1 MRELRIVHLA
11 SRISHPASDPMTFDG
26 AFRERLRNSWVEMRE
41 NLTRSILQSLGV
53 ILGVAS
59 VLGGMSI
66 SDSMRKR
73 SMELYARMGG
83 LDKLNVRQSAVVK
96 EGAPTALQ
104 MANLG
109 LRTADASEGEEMD
122 TSAVDGI
129 SLRKDA
135 RARVRSPY
143 ADQERD
149 IRGIGGDFLALDGY
163 EVDQGRDFT
172 LHDIDTAAPVAI
184 LGTEAVA
191 VFFPNGDAIGRTLR
205 IGDTPVEVIGVLKER
220 IFRFRKS
227 NGNMFRWRNRIIALP
242 TTLVARRFDGDQY
255 HRVDRMVFRIRSL
268 DAMSRFT
275 KGLSSLL
282 KANHRQQED
291 FRLDDV
297 AARVRKQQSQGN
309 VYDIIFLLSGFLS
322 LIGGGIVNVNIQM
335 ATLKERIRE
344 VGVKMAIGA
353 PGREIFKEFM
363 TEALVL
369 TAAGS
374 LAGLVIGVGFS
385 AIITASIGVPLHI
398 DPKSFASAYLLAGVF
413 GFVFALFPA
422 WKASRLSPME
432 ALRYE

>member
-1 MRELRIVHLA
+1 VRGF
-11 SRISHPASDPMTFDG
+11 TFAMSLNG
-26 AFRERLRNSWVEMRE
+26 KFRERLRNAWVEMRE
-41 NLTRSILQSLGV
+41 NMTRSTLQSLGV

-73 SMELYARMGG
+73 SMELYVRMGG

-96 EGAPTALQ
+96 EGAPTAMQ

-109 LRTADASEGEEMD
+109 LRSADSEGGDDLD
-122 TSAVDGI
+122 TSTVDGV
-129 SLRKDA
+129 SLRRDA

-149 IRGIGGDFLALDGY
+149 IRGVGGDFLALEGY
-163 EVDQGRDFT
+163 EVDQGRAFSAGDV
-172 LHDIDTAAPVAI
+172 DEAAPIAV

-191 VFFPNGDAIGRTLR
+191 VFFPNGDALGRTIR
-205 IGDTPVEVIGVLKER
+205 IGDTSCQVVGILKER
-220 IFRFRKS
+220 VFRFRKS
-227 NGNMFRWRNRIIALP
+227 NRNWFRWRNRIIAVP
-242 TTLVARRFDGDQY
+242 STLVARRFEGDQY
-255 HRVDRMVFRIRSL
+255 HRVDRMTFRIRDI
-268 DAMSRFT
+268 DAMSKFS
-275 KGLSSLL
+275 KGLVSLL

-297 AARVRKQQSQGN
+297 GARYRKQRAQGN

-353 PGREIFKEFM
+353 PGGEIFKEFM

-369 TAAGS
+369 TGVGS
-374 LAGLVIGVGFS
+374 LAGLIIGIGFS
-385 AIITASIGVPLHI
+385 AIITASLGVPLHI
-398 DPKSFASAYLLAGVF
+398 DPKSFVSAYALAAIF

>member
-1 MRELRIVHLA
+1 VKF
-11 SRISHPASDPMTFDG
+11 SG

-41 NLTRSILQSLGV
+41 NFTRSLLQSLGV
-53 ILGVAS
+53 ILGVAA

-73 SMELYARMGG
+73 SMELYVKMGG
-83 LDKLNVRQSAVVK
+83 LDKLNVRQSAVVR

-109 LRTADASEGEEMD
+109 LRSADAVEGEELND
-122 TSAVDGI
+122 DAVHGV
-129 SLRKDA
+129 SLRRDA

-143 ADQERD
+143 ADEERG
-149 IRGIGGDFLALDGY
+149 IRGIGGDFLALEGY
-163 EVDQGRDFT
+163 EIAEGRAFSQ
-172 LHDIDTAAPVAI
+172 HEIDTAAPVAI
-184 LGTEAVA
+184 LGTEPLS
-191 VFFPNGDAIGRTLR
+191 VFFPSGNAIGKTIR
-205 IGDTPVEVIGVLKER
+205 IGDTPVTVIGVLQER
-220 IFRFRKS
+220 VFRYRKS
-227 NGNMFRWRNRIIALP
+227 NRNMFRWRNRIIAVP
-242 TTLVARRFDGDQY
+242 TTLVARRFEGDQY
-255 HRVDRMVFRIRSL
+255 KRVDRVTFRIPNL
-268 DAMSRFT
+268 DAMATFS
-275 KGLSSLL
+275 KNLSGML

-297 AARVRKQQSQGN
+297 GARVRREQSQGN
-309 VYDIIFLLSGFLS
+309 VYDIIFMLSGFLS

-374 LAGLVIGVGFS
+374 VVGLVVGVGFS
-385 AIITASIGVPLHI
+385 KIITSSIGVPLHI
-398 DPKSFASAYLLAGVF
+398 DPKSFVSAYVLAAVF
-413 GFVFALFPA
+413 GFLFALYPA

>member
-1 MRELRIVHLA
+1 M
-11 SRISHPASDPMTFDG
+11 FNG

-73 SMELYARMGG
+73 SMELYVRMGG

-109 LRTADASEGEEMD
+109 LRSADADEGEEMD
-122 TSAVDGI
+122 TSAVSGI
-129 SLRKDA
+129 SLRRDA

-149 IRGIGGDFLALDGY
+149 VRGIGGDFLALDGY
-163 EVDQGRDFT
+163 EVEQGRAFSAR
-172 LHDIDTAAPVAI
+172 DIDTAAPIAI

-191 VFFPNGDAIGRTLR
+191 VFFPNGDAVGRTLR
-205 IGDTPVEVIGVLKER
+205 IGDTPVQVVGVLKER
-220 IFRFRKS
+220 VFRFRKS
-227 NGNMFRWRNRIIALP
+227 NRNMFRWRNRIIALP
-242 TTLVARRFDGDQY
+242 NTLVARRFEGDQY
-255 HRVDRMVFRIRSL
+255 HRVDRMAFRIRDL
-268 DAMSRFT
+268 DAMAKFT
-275 KGLSSLL
+275 KSLSSLL

-297 AARVRKQQSQGN
+297 GARVRKQQSQGD
-309 VYDIIFLLSGFLS
+309 VYDIIFMLSGFLS

-353 PGREIFKEFM
+353 PGREVFKEFM
-363 TEALVL
+363 TEALLL
-369 TAAGS
+369 TAVGS
-374 LAGLVIGVGFS
+374 LAGLVIGIGFS
-385 AIITASIGVPLHI
+385 KIITASIGVPLHI
-398 DPKSFASAYLLAGVF
+398 DPKSFVSAYALAAVF

>member
-1 MRELRIVHLA
+1 M
-11 SRISHPASDPMTFDG
+11 FNG
-26 AFRERLRNSWVEMRE
+26 AFRERVRNSWVEMRE
-41 NLTRSILQSLGV
+41 NLTRSVLQSLGV

-73 SMELYARMGG
+73 SMELYVRMGG
-83 LDKLNVRQSAVVK
+83 LDKLNVRQSAVVR

-109 LRTADASEGEEMD
+109 LRSADADEGEEMD
-122 TSAVDGI
+122 TSAVSGI
-129 SLRKDA
+129 SLRRDA

-149 IRGIGGDFLALDGY
+149 VRGIGGDFLALDGY
-163 EVDQGRDFT
+163 EVEQGRAFSA
-172 LHDIDTAAPVAI
+172 HDIDTAAPIAI

-191 VFFPNGDAIGRTLR
+191 VFFPNGDAVGRTLR
-205 IGDTPVEVIGVLKER
+205 IGDTPVQVVGVLRER
-220 IFRFRKS
+220 VFRFRKS
-227 NGNMFRWRNRIIALP
+227 NRNMFRWRNRIIALP
-242 TTLVARRFDGDQY
+242 NTLVARRFEGDQY
-255 HRVDRMVFRIRSL
+255 HRVDRMAFRIRDL
-268 DAMSRFT
+268 DAMAKFT
-275 KGLSSLL
+275 KSLSSLL

-297 AARVRKQQSQGN
+297 GARVRKRQSQGD
-309 VYDIIFLLSGFLS
+309 VYDIIFMLSGFLS

-353 PGREIFKEFM
+353 PGSEVFKEFM
-363 TEALVL
+363 TEALLL
-369 TAAGS
+369 TAVGS
-374 LAGLVIGVGFS
+374 LAGLVIGIGFS
-385 AIITASIGVPLHI
+385 KIITASIGVPLHI
-398 DPKSFASAYLLAGVF
+398 DPKSFVSAYALAAVF

>member
-1 MRELRIVHLA
+1 M
-11 SRISHPASDPMTFDG
+11 SFNG

-41 NLTRSILQSLGV
+41 NFTRSTLQSLGV

-59 VLGGMSI
+59 VLGGFSI
-66 SDSMRKR
+66 SDSMRQR
-73 SMELYARMGG
+73 SMELYVKMGG

-104 MANLG
+104 TANLG
-109 LRTADASEGEEMD
+109 LRVADADEGEGID
-122 TSAVDGI
+122 ASPVDGVSI
-129 SLRKDA
+129 RKDA

-149 IRGIGGDFLALDGY
+149 IRGIGRDFLALDGY
-163 EVDQGRDFT
+163 QVDQGREFT
-172 LHDIDTAAPVAI
+172 VHDIDSGAPVAI

-191 VFFPNGDAIGRTLR
+191 VFFPNGDALGRTLR
-205 IGDTPVEVIGVLKER
+205 VGDTPVQVVGILKER
-220 IFRFRKS
+220 VFRFRDGQ
-227 NGNMFRWRNRIIALP
+227 NNMFRWRNRIIALP
-242 TTLVARRFDGDQY
+242 TTLVARRFEGDRY
-255 HRVDRMVFRIRSL
+255 HRVDRVTFRIRKL
-268 DAMSRFT
+268 DAMAQFT
-275 KGLSSLL
+275 KGLSSML

-291 FRLDDV
+291 FRLDDIG
-297 AARVRKQQSQGN
+297 ARIRKERSQGN
-309 VYDIIFLLSGFLS
+309 VYDLIFLLSGFLS

-363 TEALVL
+363 TEALLL

-385 AIITASIGVPLHI
+385 KIITASIGVPLHI
-398 DPKSFASAYLLAGVF
+398 DPKSFISAYGLAAVF

>member
-1 MRELRIVHLA
+1 M
-11 SRISHPASDPMTFDG
+11 FDG
-26 AFRERLRNSWVEMRE
+26 AFRERVLNSWVEMRE
-41 NLTRSILQSLGV
+41 NLTRSVLQSLGV

-73 SMELYARMGG
+73 SMELYVRMGG
-83 LDKLNVRQSAVVK
+83 LDKLNVRQSAVVR

-109 LRTADASEGEEMD
+109 LRTADAAEGEGMD
-122 TSAVDGI
+122 TSAVSGI

-143 ADQERD
+143 ADQERE

-163 EVDQGRDFT
+163 EVDQGRDFSA
-172 LHDIDTAAPVAI
+172 HDIDTAAPIAI

-191 VFFPNGDAIGRTLR
+191 VFFPNGDAVGRTLR
-205 IGDTPVEVIGVLKER
+205 IGDTQVQVIGVLKER
-220 IFRFRKS
+220 VFRFRSS

-242 TTLVARRFDGDQY
+242 TTLVARRFEGDQY
-255 HRVDRMVFRIRSL
+255 HRVDRMAFRIRNL
-268 DAMSRFT
+268 DAMAKFT

-282 KANHRQQED
+282 KANHRQQVD

-297 AARVRKQQSQGN
+297 GARVRKQQSQGN
-309 VYDIIFLLSGFLS
+309 VYDVIFMLSGFLS

-353 PGREIFKEFM
+353 PGREVFKEFM
-363 TEALVL
+363 TEALLL
-369 TAAGS
+369 TAVGS

-385 AIITASIGVPLHI
+385 KIITASIGVPLHI
-398 DPKSFASAYLLAGVF
+398 DPKSFVSAYALAAVF

>member
-1 MRELRIVHLA
+1 MALN
-11 SRISHPASDPMTFDG
+11 G

-41 NLTRSILQSLGV
+41 NFTRSTLQSLGV

-59 VLGGMSI
+59 VLGGFSI
-66 SDSMRKR
+66 SDSMRQR
-73 SMELYARMGG
+73 SMELYVKMGG

-104 MANLG
+104 TANLG
-109 LRTADASEGEEMD
+109 LRVADADEGEGID
-122 TSAVDGI
+122 ASPVDGVSI
-129 SLRKDA
+129 RKDA

-149 IRGIGGDFLALDGY
+149 IRGIGRDFLALDGY
-163 EVDQGRDFT
+163 QVDQGREFT
-172 LHDIDTAAPVAI
+172 VHDIDSGAPVAI

-191 VFFPNGDAIGRTLR
+191 VFFPNGDALGRTLR
-205 IGDTPVEVIGVLKER
+205 VGDTPVQVVGILKER
-220 IFRFRKS
+220 VFRFRDGQ
-227 NGNMFRWRNRIIALP
+227 NNMFRWRNRIIALP
-242 TTLVARRFDGDQY
+242 TTLVARRFEGDRY
-255 HRVDRMVFRIRSL
+255 HRVDRVTFRIRKL
-268 DAMSRFT
+268 DAMAQFT
-275 KGLSSLL
+275 KGLSSML

-291 FRLDDV
+291 FRLDDIG
-297 AARVRKQQSQGN
+297 ARIRKERSQGN
-309 VYDIIFLLSGFLS
+309 VYDLIFLLSGFLS

-363 TEALVL
+363 TEALLL

-374 LAGLVIGVGFS
+374 VAGLVIGVGFS
-385 AIITASIGVPLHI
+385 KIITASIGVPLHI
-398 DPKSFASAYLLAGVF
+398 DPKSFISAYGLAAVF

>member
-1 MRELRIVHLA
+1 M
-11 SRISHPASDPMTFDG
+11 FDG
-26 AFRERLRNSWVEMRE
+26 AFRERVLNSWVEMRE
-41 NLTRSILQSLGV
+41 NLTRSVLQSLGV

-73 SMELYARMGG
+73 SMELYVRMGG
-83 LDKLNVRQSAVVK
+83 LDKLNVRQSAVVR

-109 LRTADASEGEEMD
+109 LRTADAAEGEGMD
-122 TSAVDGI
+122 TSAVSGI

-143 ADQERD
+143 ADQERE

-163 EVDQGRDFT
+163 EVDQGRDFSA
-172 LHDIDTAAPVAI
+172 HDIDTAAPIAI

-191 VFFPNGDAIGRTLR
+191 VFFPNGDAVGRTLR
-205 IGDTPVEVIGVLKER
+205 IGDTQVQVVGVLKER
-220 IFRFRKS
+220 VFRFRSS

-242 TTLVARRFDGDQY
+242 TTLVARRFEGDQY
-255 HRVDRMVFRIRSL
+255 HRVDRMAFRIRNL
-268 DAMSRFT
+268 DAMAKFT

-282 KANHRQQED
+282 KANHRQQVD

-297 AARVRKQQSQGN
+297 GARVRKQQSQGN
-309 VYDIIFLLSGFLS
+309 VYDVIFMLSGFLS

-353 PGREIFKEFM
+353 PGREVFKEFM
-363 TEALVL
+363 TEALLL
-369 TAAGS
+369 TAVGS

-385 AIITASIGVPLHI
+385 KIITASIGVPLHI
-398 DPKSFASAYLLAGVF
+398 DPKSFVSAYALAAVF

>member
-1 MRELRIVHLA
+1 
-11 SRISHPASDPMTFDG
+11 MTLNG
-26 AFRERLRNSWVEMRE
+26 KFRERLLNSWVEMRE
-41 NLTRSILQSLGV
+41 NFTRSTLQSLGV
-53 ILGVAS
+53 ILGVAA
-59 VLGGMSI
+59 VLGGFSI

-73 SMELYARMGG
+73 SMDLYVKMGG
-83 LDKLNVRQSAVVK
+83 LDKLNVRQSVVVK

-109 LRTADASEGEEMD
+109 LRTADATEAEDFDKSP
-122 TSAVDGI
+122 VDGV

-149 IRGIGGDFLALDGY
+149 IRGIGRDFLALDGY
-163 EVDQGRDFT
+163 EIDQGRDFT
-172 LHDIDTAAPVAI
+172 IHDIDTAAPVAI
-184 LGTEAVA
+184 LGTEPVS
-191 VFFPNGDAIGRTLR
+191 VFFPNGDALGRTIR
-205 IGDTPVEVIGVLKER
+205 IGDTPVQVVGILRER
-220 IFRFRKS
+220 VFRFRDGQR
-227 NGNMFRWRNRIIALP
+227 NIFRWKNRVIAIP
-242 TTLVARRFDGDQY
+242 TTLVARRFEGDNY
-255 HRVDRMVFRIRSL
+255 HRVDRVTFRIRNL
-268 DAMSRFT
+268 DAMAAFS
-275 KGLSSLL
+275 KGLSSML
-282 KANHRQQED
+282 KANHRQQDD

-297 AARVRKQQSQGN
+297 AARVRKEQSQGQ

-353 PGREIFKEFM
+353 PGGEIFKEFM
-363 TEALVL
+363 TEALLL
-369 TAAGS
+369 TGAGS
-374 LAGLVIGVGFS
+374 IAGLIIGVGFS
-385 AIITASIGVPLHI
+385 KIITASIGVPLHI
-398 DPKSFASAYLLAGVF
+398 DAKSFVSAYALAAVF

>member
-1 MRELRIVHLA
+1 MA
-11 SRISHPASDPMTFDG
+11 FNG
-26 AFRERLRNSWVEMRE
+26 KFRERLRNSWVEMRE
-41 NLTRSILQSLGV
+41 NLTRSVLQSLGV
-53 ILGVAS
+53 ILGVSA

-66 SDSMRKR
+66 TDSMRKR
-73 SMELYARMGG
+73 SMELYVRMGG
-83 LDKLNVRQSAVVK
+83 LDKLNVRQSAVVN

-109 LRTADASEGEEMD
+109 LRSADAKGGDDLD
-122 TSAVDGI
+122 TSSVDGI
-129 SLRKDA
+129 SLRRDA

-149 IRGIGGDFLALDGY
+149 IRGAGGDFLALEGY
-163 EVDQGRDFT
+163 SVDEGRAFSG
-172 LHDIDTAAPVAI
+172 HDLDTAAPVAI

-191 VFFPNGDAIGRTLR
+191 VFFPNGDALGRTLR
-205 IGDTPVEVIGVLKER
+205 IGDTPVQVVGILKER
-220 IFRFRKS
+220 VFRFRKS
-227 NGNMFRWRNRIIALP
+227 NQNWFRWRNRVIIVP
-242 TTLVARRFDGDQY
+242 NSLVARRFEGDQY
-255 HRVDRMVFRIRSL
+255 HRVDRMAFRIRDI
-268 DAMSRFT
+268 DAMASFA
-275 KGLSSLL
+275 KGLTGLL

-291 FRLDDV
+291 FRIDNV
-297 AARVRKQQSQGN
+297 GARVRKEQSQGGA
-309 VYDIIFLLSGFLS
+309 YDIIFMLSGFLS

-353 PGREIFKEFM
+353 PGLEIFKEFM

-374 LAGLVIGVGFS
+374 LVGLVIGVGFS
-385 AIITASIGVPLHI
+385 WIITAALGVPLHI
-398 DPKSFASAYLLAGVF
+398 NGKSFVSAYVLAAVF

>member
-1 MRELRIVHLA
+1 
-11 SRISHPASDPMTFDG
+11 MTFDG
-26 AFRERLRNSWVEMRE
+26 AFRERVRNSWVEIRE
-41 NLTRSILQSLGV
+41 NFTRSILQSLGV

-83 LDKLNVRQSAVVK
+83 LDKLNVRQSAVVR

-109 LRTADASEGEEMD
+109 LRTADANEGEEMD
-122 TSAVDGI
+122 TSAVSGI

-149 IRGIGGDFLALDGY
+149 IRGVGGDFFALEGY
-163 EVDQGRDFT
+163 DVDQGRGFSA
-172 LHDIDTAAPVAI
+172 HDIDTAAPVAI

-191 VFFPNGDAIGRTLR
+191 VFFPNGDAVGRTLR
-205 IGDTPVEVIGVLKER
+205 IGDTQVEVVGVLKER

-255 HRVDRMVFRIRSL
+255 HRVDRMTFRIRDL
-268 DAMSRFT
+268 DAMARFS

-282 KANHRQQED
+282 KANHRQQDD

-297 AARVRKQQSQGN
+297 AARVRKQQSQGGA
-309 VYDIIFLLSGFLS
+309 YDIIFMLSGFLS

-335 ATLKERIRE
+335 ATLKERVRE

-353 PGREIFKEFM
+353 PGREVFKEFM
-363 TEALVL
+363 TEALLL
-369 TAAGS
+369 TGVGS
-374 LAGLVIGVGFS
+374 LAGLVIGVAFS
-385 AIITASIGVPLHI
+385 KVITTSIGVPLHI
-398 DPKSFASAYLLAGVF
+398 DAKSFVSAYLLAAVF

>member
-1 MRELRIVHLA
+1 MKVR
-11 SRISHPASDPMTFDG
+11 SHFNG
-26 AFRERLRNSWVEMRE
+26 AFRERLRNSWVEIRE

-53 ILGVAS
+53 ILGVAA
-59 VLGGMSI
+59 VLGGLSI

-73 SMELYARMGG
+73 SMELYMKMGG
-83 LDKLNVRQSAVVK
+83 LDKLNVRQSAVVSD
-96 EGAPTALQ
+96 GAPTALQ
-104 MANLG
+104 TANLG
-109 LRTADASEGEEMD
+109 LRNADAENGEGLD
-122 TSAVDGI
+122 AAAVQGI
-129 SLRKDA
+129 SIQKNA

-149 IRGIGGDFLALDGY
+149 VRGIGGDFLAIDGY
-163 EVDQGRDFT
+163 EVVEGRNFSRQDV
-172 LHDIDTAAPVAI
+172 DGAAPVAI
-184 LGTEAVA
+184 LGTEAVS
-191 VFFPNGDAIGRTLR
+191 VFFPDGDALGKTLR
-205 IGDTPVEVIGVLKER
+205 IGDTPVQVVGILKER
-220 IFRFRKS
+220 IFRFRDGQH
-227 NGNMFRWRNRIIALP
+227 NIFHWRNRLIAIP
-242 TTLVARRFDGDQY
+242 TTLVTRRFEGDQY
-255 HRVDRMVFRIRSL
+255 HRLDRVTFRIPSL
-268 DAMSRFT
+268 DAMETFS
-275 KGLSSLL
+275 KGLAAAL
-282 KANHRQQED
+282 KSNHRQQQD

-297 AARVRKQQSQGN
+297 GKRVRKERSQGD

-369 TAAGS
+369 TAVGS

-385 AIITASIGVPLHI
+385 KSITASIGVPLHI
-398 DPKSFASAYLLAGVF
+398 DPKSFFLAYGLAVVF

>member
-1 MRELRIVHLA
+1 MALN
-11 SRISHPASDPMTFDG
+11 G

-41 NLTRSILQSLGV
+41 NFTRSTLQSLGV

-59 VLGGMSI
+59 VLGGFSI
-66 SDSMRKR
+66 SDSMRQR
-73 SMELYARMGG
+73 SMELYVKMGG

-104 MANLG
+104 TANLG
-109 LRTADASEGEEMD
+109 LRVADADEGEGID
-122 TSAVDGI
+122 ASPVDGVSI
-129 SLRKDA
+129 RKDA

-149 IRGIGGDFLALDGY
+149 IRGIGRDFLALDGY
-163 EVDQGRDFT
+163 QVDQGREFT
-172 LHDIDTAAPVAI
+172 VHDIDSGAPVAI

-191 VFFPNGDAIGRTLR
+191 VFFPNGDALGRTLR
-205 IGDTPVEVIGVLKER
+205 VGDTPVQVVGILKER
-220 IFRFRKS
+220 VFRFRDDQ
-227 NGNMFRWRNRIIALP
+227 NNMFRWRNRIIALP
-242 TTLVARRFDGDQY
+242 TTLVARRFEGDRY
-255 HRVDRMVFRIRSL
+255 HRVDRVTFRIRKL
-268 DAMSRFT
+268 DAMAQFT
-275 KGLSSLL
+275 KGLSSML

-291 FRLDDV
+291 FRLDDIG
-297 AARVRKQQSQGN
+297 ARIRKERSQGN
-309 VYDIIFLLSGFLS
+309 VYDLIFLLSGFLS

-363 TEALVL
+363 TEALLL

-374 LAGLVIGVGFS
+374 VAGLVIGVGFS
-385 AIITASIGVPLHI
+385 KIITASIGVPLHI
-398 DPKSFASAYLLAGVF
+398 DPKSFVSAYGLAAVF